1 MEDQDVKKRNSL
13 PVPRDPPLGC
23 LPLRDGSDSTSIAES
38 DVVWFLKSKLPAM
51 LKPILS
57 NASNNFTNT
66 RLMSVYFTAHNTCS
80 LNVNKFKISHE
91 ATHVL
96 VYSNP
101 CVLTVLVY
109 SNPCVSISVVH
120 CAPLLSTFL
129 DLAISPE
136 FIHLWKSEVKIWIYN
151 V

>member
-1 MEDQDVKKRNSL
+1 
-13 PVPRDPPLGC
+13 
-23 LPLRDGSDSTSIAES
+23 
-38 DVVWFLKSKLPAM
+38 M

-66 RLMSVYFTAHNTCS
+66 RLMSFDFTAHNTCS

-109 SNPCVSISVVH
+109 SNPCVSISVLH
-120 CAPLLSTFL
+120 CAPLLGTFL
-129 DLAISPE
+129 DFSINPAFE
-136 FIHLWKSEVKIWIYN
+136 KVDYSEVKI
-151 V
+151 